1 MELVKQDGNDSL
13 DMLIRHA
20 VGKDPFLSFPR
31 PESSPVQLFQ
41 LLHTLERPGWPLL
54 TPLKI
59 QMQKCEKCS
68 REFCSP
74 VNYRRHSRMHR
85 RLRKPEK
92 DSGKERD
99 ALGAFWNKLS
109 VADAKEILSLKSMM
123 LEDVPGA
130 SVESGLM
137 SLIEKPG
144 YTALPQYYL
153 RAGSELLDIVQARPP
168 RFPISS
174 QELFSILD
182 EASEKTFLSSEAAPM
197 QKYIFD
203 GELGKNILETKNVV
217 ACASFLLEQRLIKA
231 WLADK
236 DAEALRCQNLLVE
249 EEEAARRRQAELLE
263 RKKRKKLRQ
272 KEQRVKV
279 QKKNAKED
287 ESTTSEEQQS
297 PAESSS
303 PLSVASDSEAQRSD
317 SIPSEDSSS
326 LEDPQV
332 LEMDNGRNSETQA
345 PMVDDD
351 GLGNGQ
357 NVERKGGRRQ
367 LERSQHGMPNGFH
380 GNHASK
386 LGGMRKN
393 GTNRD
398 ARANTTK
405 VWSRKVDNP
414 KSISPGAAATQLN
427 QTKNS
432 EVLIGSVSV
441 TIRNS
446 CPSGEHNQ
454 TKNREEEGRTKT
466 VGAKPA
472 SEQSIVKVWR
482 PVSSQGRKVS
492 TDYGNADDKNLNA
505 TAPEVKN
512 AHRLSLQFNN
522 QEAKAFLAKRWKE
535 ATSAEHVTLVLSQE
549 TDMLG
554 NNTHESSNG
563 VLTAAR
569 PKLRMKHEKG
579 AKVKYVPKQRIP

>member
-13 DMLIRHA
+13 DMLIRRA

-31 PESSPVQLFQ
+31 PESNPVQLFQ

-74 VNYRRHSRMHR
+74 VNFRRHSRMHR

-92 DSGKERD
+92 DTGKERD
-99 ALGAFWNKLS
+99 ALGDFWNKLS
-109 VADAKEILSLKSMM
+109 VPDAKEILSLKSMM
-123 LEDVPGA
+123 LENVPGT

-137 SLIEKPG
+137 SFIEKPG

-153 RAGSELLDIVQARPP
+153 RAGSELLDIIQARPP

-182 EASEKTFLSSEAAPM
+182 DASEKTFLCSEAAPM
-197 QKYIFD
+197 QRYIFD
-203 GELGKNILETKNVV
+203 GEIGKNVLEAKNVV

-272 KEQRVKV
+272 KEQRVKD
-279 QKKNAKED
+279 QKKYAKED

-317 SIPSEDSSS
+317 SIPVEDCSS

-332 LEMDNGRNSETQA
+332 LEMDNGRNSKTQA
-345 PMVDDD
+345 PMVDVD
-351 GLGNGQ
+351 GFGNGQ
-357 NVERKGGRRQ
+357 NMERRSGRRQ
-367 LERSQHGMPNGFH
+367 MERSQYGMPNGFH
-380 GNHASK
+380 ANHAPK

-405 VWSRKVDNP
+405 IWSRKADNP
-414 KSISPGAAATQLN
+414 KSISTQLD
-427 QTKNS
+427 QTKNR

-446 CPSGEHNQ
+446 CLSGEHNQ
-454 TKNREEEGRTKT
+454 TNNSEEEGRTKT
-466 VGAKPA
+466 VEARPT
-472 SEQSIVKVWR
+472 SEQSNAKVWR

-492 TDYGNADDKNLNA
+492 TVDENADKEDKKSNA
-505 TAPEVKN
+505 TAPEVKT
-512 AHRLSLQFNN
+512 AHHISSQFNN
-522 QEAKAFLAKRWKE
+522 HEAKAFLAQRWKE

-549 TDMLG
+549 TDMSG

-563 VLTAAR
+563 VITAAR
-569 PKLRMKHEKG
+569 PKLRMKPEKG
-579 AKVKYVPKQRIP
+579 TKVKYVLKQRIP